1 MKIVKQASG
10 KNRIKMSKSE
20 WEDMGKKAGWMQK
33 TAAVGIPAGQFKVF
47 VLQQNDAGN
56 MGSGSVVGIELHY
69 KGDTYL
75 LRNGADLPALLED
88 LSEEFAQ
95 EIQQVSGTMNQ
106 GRAENQANLGVS

>member
-20 WEDMGKKAGWMQK
+20 WTSIGKKAGWVNELP
-33 TAAVGIPAGQFKVF
+33 TGTPSTSTRSPEV
-47 VLQQNDAGN
+47 NDAGN